1 MSYKD
6 TEFKQVCPYNCFNE
20 CFYEVCPFFTYE
32 KGQDVITDFSPMK
45 YGQRPTHTYKTYIKS
60 IGCRKVEAEI
70 RASRH
75 EPDNI
80 EVNVNNHTAVRS
92 SIF

>member
-6 TEFKQVCPYNCFNE
+6 TEFTQVCPYNCFNE
-20 CFYEVCPFFTYE
+20 CFYENCPFFIRTEETKKHFLGWSDDYHRHEEYRYE
-32 KGQDVITDFSPMK
+32 TII
-45 YGQRPTHTYKTYIKS
+45 HL
-60 IGCRKVEAEI
+60 GCRKVEAEI
-70 RASRH
+70 RASHH

>member
-6 TEFKQVCPYNCFNE
+6 TELTQVCPYNCFNE

-45 YGQRPTHTYKTYIKS
+45 YHRLPTQTYKTYIKS

-70 RASRH
+70 KASHH